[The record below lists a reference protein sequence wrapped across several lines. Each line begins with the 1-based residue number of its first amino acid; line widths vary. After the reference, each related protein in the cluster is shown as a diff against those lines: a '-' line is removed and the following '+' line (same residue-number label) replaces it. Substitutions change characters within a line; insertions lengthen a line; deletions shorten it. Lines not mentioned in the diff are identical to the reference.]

1 MSGWGGEVVAS
12 LPLQT
17 SKRCVMADK
26 IDENGQMG
34 TAIATE
40 GEYTMTQAKRFLI
53 RCSNEL

>member
-17 SKRCVMADK
+17 PKRRVMADK

-40 GEYTMTQAKRFLI
+40 GENTMT
-53 RCSNEL
+53 

>member
-1 MSGWGGEVVAS
+1 MSRWGGEVVAS

-40 GEYTMTQAKRFLI
+40 GEYTM
-53 RCSNEL
+53 N